1 MKKHVGKYTENG
13 IGALVSGQG
22 IAHGNNEANAM
33 RGAAVRAV
41 CYAGFA
47 ALMAGAYV
55 VVGITTGI
63 WHPTWAIFLGGA
75 CAPRRRTENFSRKSV
90 TFSVPARYINVSKGG
105 GRVSAPR
112 NMWK

>member
-1 MKKHVGKYTENG
+1 
-13 IGALVSGQG
+13 
-22 IAHGNNEANAM
+22 M

-75 CAPRRRTENFSRKSV
+75 CAAAV
-90 TFSVPARYINVSKGG
+90 GAAREV
-105 GRVSAPR
+105 GRVR
-112 NMWK
+112 